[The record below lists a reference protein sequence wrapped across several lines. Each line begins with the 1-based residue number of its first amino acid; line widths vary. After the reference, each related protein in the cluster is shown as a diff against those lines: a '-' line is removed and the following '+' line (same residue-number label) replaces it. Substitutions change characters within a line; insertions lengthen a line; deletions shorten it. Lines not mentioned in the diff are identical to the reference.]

1 MARFNFRLESILH
14 LYRAQESEA
23 KIALGLSAADLRL
36 AEARL
41 NTTQSWLPELATR
54 PDIPTPQ
61 RFTLTP
67 GVHAS
72 IELSQ
77 LGVNF
82 AEAVVTQRR
91 TELVEAKRNTE
102 LLERLRTRKLAR
114 HNEEAMKREATELLE
129 VSMLMNLWSKT

>member
-36 AEARL
+36 AKARL
-41 NTTQSWLPELATR
+41 NTTQSWLPELVTR

-77 LGVNF
+77 LGVDF